1 MVKIFGVIMRSAAFF
16 LVLVGVMSLSAAE
29 VESRVLTHY
38 LPQDFLETVVRSE
51 KWAEL
56 SLPVKGGLHKGDVV
70 RIWAG
75 GLIDRG
81 DGEQPGQNV
90 NGPEGAATDEASR
103 LALAA
108 DAQLA
113 FALLFKAETSGAHKC
128 LPAGKPLE
136 IKLTKDKE
144 QLWIGFNDERGG
156 YLDNHLGKGRRHERE
171 PLWVRVE
178 VVRIIVD

>member
-1 MVKIFGVIMRSAAFF
+1 MRSAAFF
-16 LVLVGVMSLSAAE
+16 LVLVVAVSVSAAE

-38 LPQDFLETVVRSE
+38 LPQDYLETVVRSE
-51 KWAEL
+51 KWTKL
-56 SLPVKGGLHKGDVV
+56 SLAVQGGLHKDDVV

-81 DGEQPGQNV
+81 NGEQPGQNV
-90 NGPEGAATDEASR
+90 NGPDGAAIDEPSR
-103 LALAA
+103 LALATETH
-108 DAQLA
+108 LA
-113 FALLFKAETSGAHKC
+113 FALLFKTETSGVHKC
-128 LPAGKPLE
+128 LPNGKPLE

-156 YLDNHLGKGRRHERE
+156 YLDNHLGKGRRHELD

>member
-1 MVKIFGVIMRSAAFF
+1 MRSAAFL
-16 LVLVGVMSLSAAE
+16 LVLVAVMSVSAAD

-38 LPQDFLETVVRSE
+38 LPQDFLETAVRSE
-51 KWAEL
+51 KWSAL
-56 SLPVKGGLHKGDVV
+56 SLPVKGGLRKGDVV

-81 DGEQPGQNV
+81 NGEQPGQNV

-103 LALAA
+103 LALAT
-108 DAQLA
+108 DGKMA

-128 LPAGKPLE
+128 LAAGKPLE
-136 IKLTKDKE
+136 IKLTKDNE
-144 QLWIGFNDERGG
+144 QLWIGFNDERGR
-156 YLDNHLGKGRRHERE
+156 YIDNHLGKGLRHERD